1 MGGKRVKYL
10 EKVPTSVM
18 DDPKSASIGDSNRAC
33 MMQHITH
40 SAVDKFFGLV
50 WDFKPMYIHPFC
62 FFVTREKLEISQILT
77 HEPQIVVLS

>member
-1 MGGKRVKYL
+1 MVIKKVVTWKVEGKRVKYL

-40 SAVDKFFGLV
+40 SVVDTCFGLV
-50 WDFKPMYIHPFC
+50 
-62 FFVTREKLEISQILT
+62 
-77 HEPQIVVLS
+77 

>member
-33 MMQHITH
+33 MMHHIIH
-40 SAVDKFFGLV
+40 SPVDKCFGHV
-50 WDFKPMYIHPFC
+50 
-62 FFVTREKLEISQILT
+62 
-77 HEPQIVVLS
+77 